1 MNNWGPLSHREV
13 GHPLGQ
19 AQTNWAH
26 QPSHRVSS
34 WKHINVIFGQWH
46 LALSVGTIT
55 VENRFPKEAP
65 CCPTRDLQYLLLEPG
80 ALTFHG
86 ANLDLSHRHLP
97 WWQRTPGI
105 NGPGHNF
112 LSIPTTVEGANM
124 SRYQALSL
132 SLAGLHHS
140 RNLSTFIG
148 KMHVESSQCRGKM
161 SVGSYGRTSRPG
173 PELRGPY
180 PKA

>member
-1 MNNWGPLSHREV
+1 M
-13 GHPLGQ
+13 
-19 AQTNWAH
+19 
-26 QPSHRVSS
+26 
-34 WKHINVIFGQWH
+34 H

-55 VENRFPKEAP
+55 VEYRFPKEAP
-65 CCPTRDLQYLLLEPG
+65 CCPIRDLQYLLLEPG
-80 ALTFHG
+80 VLTFHG

-112 LSIPTTVEGANM
+112 LSIPTTVEGAHM

-132 SLAGLHHS
+132 SLAGLLHS
-140 RNLSTFIG
+140 RNLSTFIR

-161 SVGSYGRTSRPG
+161 SVGSDGRTSRPG
-173 PELRGPY
+173 PELRGPHHKEKSPLWGRRLEAEAQSLDY
-180 PKA
+180 YYSDTPFNQISCKTHKNKWSGAH